1 MEVMKNL
8 SNTPA
13 NENMLASTNMSV
25 SSNMPTNSNMPALT
39 PLTGMHQ
46 LESNM
51 MHTKTNW
58 PRQSNDD

>member
-39 PLTGMHQ
+39 PQTGMHQ

-51 MHTKTNW
+51 MHTKTN
-58 PRQSNDD
+58 